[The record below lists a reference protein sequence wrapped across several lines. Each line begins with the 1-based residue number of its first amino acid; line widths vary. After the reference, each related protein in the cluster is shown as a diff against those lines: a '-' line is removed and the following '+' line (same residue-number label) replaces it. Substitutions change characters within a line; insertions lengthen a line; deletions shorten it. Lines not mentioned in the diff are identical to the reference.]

1 LDNRIEK
8 HIDDLVGVFADPII
22 VFPGAWGETLPNWIK
37 QEITLERLIEEI
49 KAQKGEQP
57 TGTDAE
63 ACAYLYTVNLTQP
76 IDRDWGEIYIYL
88 VTKLQK
94 VKGGDMPEDLK
105 KETLTSYQEQ
115 QLRDLKDWI
124 YRHRVQARIE
134 RRRAAKREAKELEKA
149 KAPVQ
154 LGLGL

>member
-1 LDNRIEK
+1 LENRIDK

-22 VFPGAWGETLPNWIK
+22 VFPGGWGETLPDWIK
-37 QEITLERLIEEI
+37 QEITLERLIEEM

-63 ACAYLYTVNLTQP
+63 ACAYLYTANLTQP
-76 IDRDWGEIYIYL
+76 IDHDWGEIYIYL

-94 VKGGDMPEDLK
+94 AKGGDMPEDLK

-115 QLRDLKDWI
+115 QLRELKDWI
-124 YRHRVQARIE
+124 YTHRVQARIE